1 MLEAKR
7 DFLSSS
13 KFLKRYIKISFAL
26 IITYNFV
33 EHFEKKNKQTNLIDF
48 FLIDQFATVRIL
60 LELNA
65 VERYFWFLSNDT
77 QWYKTP
83 SIHC

>member
-65 VERYFWFLSNDT
+65 VERYF
-77 QWYKTP
+77 
-83 SIHC
+83 